1 MPLIP
6 YQALSSWLFGTAVA
20 HDISLALWLLASSLF
35 MTAGSSLTYFKSLA
49 MLFKECVSKFFET
62 GEYSGK
68 YSKFFALSSFY
79 MFKSSSDFAQ
89 ICTGNGINV
98 TTLYLVLSVTLV
110 CLATDIKKISFSE
123 ENQRRLQFGSDI

>member
-79 MFKSSSDFAQ
+79 MFKK
-89 ICTGNGINV
+89 
-98 TTLYLVLSVTLV
+98 L
-110 CLATDIKKISFSE
+110 K
-123 ENQRRLQFGSDI
+123 